1 MVIETLEY
9 KNFKGIK
16 VKRECLFN
24 LTKSEWVDLQVSEDG
39 GFEDLL
45 KKISNEKDTSEIV
58 RIFKKIILAAY
69 GELKD
74 DGETFLKTPEI
85 TKRFE
90 CSAAFEA
97 LYMSFITDSQRAAE
111 FCNQL
116 MPKFTD
122 AELEAINRQ
131 KEEQDNTNQ

>member
-1 MVIETLEY
+1 MIIETLEY

-16 VKRECLFN
+16 VKRDLYFN
-24 LTKSEWVDLQVSEDG
+24 LTKPEFVDLQVSEDG
-39 GFEDLL
+39 GFDTLL
-45 KKISNEKDTSEIV
+45 EKISNEKNTTEIV
-58 RIFKKIILAAY
+58 RIFKKILLAAY
-69 GELKD
+69 GELSG

-97 LYMSFITDSQRAAE
+97 LYMSFIADSSRAAE

-116 MPKFTD
+116 TPKFTD
-122 AELEAINRQ
+122 AELEAIEKQ
-131 KEEQDNTNQ
+131 KQVAEANQ